1 MTKKATGKKA
11 AGGAAE
17 VAAEG
22 EAEASA
28 ARVVK
33 YVVNRPYS
41 AGEPYDIVDAQVT
54 HEYEDGEDLLRLR
67 LVDPPRGVEDDV
79 KRVRRSE
86 RREVGTWF
94 EPATPAEPA
103 EEVTE

>member
-41 AGEPYDIVDAQVT
+41 AGEPLDIVDAEVV
-54 HEYEDGEDLLRLR
+54 HEYEGEEDLLRLR
-67 LVDPPRGVEDDV
+67 LADPPRGVEDDQ
-79 KRVRRSE
+79 KRVRHSD

-94 EPATPAEPA
+94 EPAAPAEPA
-103 EEVTE
+103 EGVTE

>member
-1 MTKKATGKKA
+1 MTKKASKRA
-11 AGGAAE
+11 AGDAAD
-17 VAAEG
+17 AP
-22 EAEASA
+22 EAEAPP

-41 AGEPYDIVDAQVT
+41 AGEAPDIVDAEVT

-67 LVDPPRGVEDDV
+67 LVNPPRGVEDDV
-79 KRVRRSE
+79 KRVRRDDA
-86 RREVGTWF
+86 RALGTWF
-94 EPATPAEPA
+94 DPAAPAESA